1 MACVVFFFENAPT
14 LVTSLDN
21 ADTSTLGRHPES
33 DIVLTDPSVST
44 RHAIIKHREKGRFIQ
59 DLDSSNGTRVNG
71 AEIEE
76 ALLNDGD
83 RLSFGDV
90 QGVYY
95 EGDAPDLE
103 SPPKQRAATPPPPT
117 AAFVPGGPPVGSPSR
132 RSAVPKRSVA
142 RQTPSSYPDDT
153 GSGCITAA
161 FLTGLFIVA
170 FFLGL
175 AIGHNKET
183 DRNLPSDLIERIT
196 RSMPKV
202 KIEQ

>member
-14 LVTSLDN
+14 LVTSRDN

-90 QGVYY
+90 HGVYY

-175 AIGHNKET
+175 AIRHNKET